1 MRFLQLFFISLAAG
15 ILPVSASSCR
25 PFPSSVIEY
34 SSGFEQPNPPMIKA
48 EYEANFIQHK
58 W

>member
-25 PFPSSVIEY
+25 PFPSSMIEF
-34 SSGFEQPNPPMIKA
+34 SSEFKQPNPPVIKA